1 MVRSAADGCTSC
13 TGDAC
18 CAQSICH
25 SHPSCISPAHAHP
38 PVPTTQR
45 HTRVHQV
52 RERSMLAFTRWYCC
66 GQFASLTFAGM
77 LPCVASNPSFLSLP
91 CCCVLRSASFAHFS
105 PRAVLVALLCTR
117 VRNRRAR
124 ISLPHGGGA
133 EMLAAAPL
141 PAPIVSSRVRTTE
154 ATSPSAPPCNSA
166 PESLTTLLYH
176 AGFRLYVLVKQ
187 RARRVLSR
195 KERERRDCMIEKM
208 VGERKAD
215 ATGNTEPAA
224 KLCVGGC
231 ERRVGVGRAR
241 DH

>member
-133 EMLAAAPL
+133 EMLTAAPI

-187 RARRVLSR
+187 RARRASWFEPLCLAPAR
-195 KERERRDCMIEKM
+195 TNEERRTNGTVDNAMWRGN
-208 VGERKAD
+208 GEHTSD
-215 ATGNTEPAA
+215 
-224 KLCVGGC
+224 
-231 ERRVGVGRAR
+231 
-241 DH
+241 